1 MLTQSSNGNN
11 GLGLNVTRRQALGH
25 FLRERRA
32 EIAPEEVGIASRRGR
47 RTPGLRREE
56 VAFLADIGVKWYAR
70 LEAGDD
76 VRPSA
81 ATLTGIAFALRL
93 SSAAIEYV
101 LELAGLPQPLPAT
114 AEVDTGIAGPI
125 SSLMD
130 SMRGVAATM
139 GDRILTPLRWNALA
153 DALYGHSRANLPA
166 KRNALVR
173 SLLDPDYIALLGPAR
188 EAVVAREVGMFRLN
202 FWSTRPS
209 PFVLP
214 VYEMIKDETLF
225 QEAWR
230 REIVACELTEEG
242 VTVLNHAAVGR
253 LVVFSRDFGTSG
265 SADLILRTQWPA
277 DEETAVKFRR
287 LEAVGEDRVGNAPF
301 PLEACG

>member
-1 MLTQSSNGNN
+1 MLTQSSNANN
-11 GLGLNVTRRQALGH
+11 GLGLNLTRRQALGH

-76 VRPSA
+76 VRPSV

-93 SSAAIEYV
+93 SSAEIEYV

-114 AEVDTGIAGPI
+114 AEVDTGVAGPI

-130 SMRGVAATM
+130 SMRGVAATI

-166 KRNALVR
+166 TRNASFEACSIRTTSPCSVPRERASSRGKWECSGSTFGPPGRVR
-173 SLLDPDYIALLGPAR
+173 SFCP
-188 EAVVAREVGMFRLN
+188 F
-202 FWSTRPS
+202 TR
-209 PFVLP
+209 
-214 VYEMIKDETLF
+214 
-225 QEAWR
+225 
-230 REIVACELTEEG
+230 
-242 VTVLNHAAVGR
+242 
-253 LVVFSRDFGTSG
+253 
-265 SADLILRTQWPA
+265 
-277 DEETAVKFRR
+277 
-287 LEAVGEDRVGNAPF
+287 
-301 PLEACG
+301 

>member
-1 MLTQSSNGNN
+1 MAARSESD
-11 GLGLNVTRRQALGH
+11 GLVLQGGGSRREALGH

-70 LEAGDD
+70 LEAGED

-93 SSAAIEYV
+93 SSAEIEYV
-101 LELAGLPQPLPAT
+101 LELAGLPQPLAAT
-114 AEVDTGIAGPI
+114 ADVDTTVAGPMAV
-125 SSLMD
+125 LMD

-139 GDRILTPLRWNALA
+139 GDRILTPLRWNALS

-173 SLLDPDYIALLGPAR
+173 SLLDPGYIALLGPGR
-188 EAVVAREVGMFRLN
+188 DAVVAREVGMFRLN
-202 FWSTRPS
+202 FWSSRPS
-209 PFVLP
+209 PFVAA
-214 VYEMIKDETLF
+214 VYEMIKDDSLF

-230 REIVACELTEEG
+230 REIVASDLTHEG

-253 LVVFSRDFGTSG
+253 LAVFSRDFGTSV
-265 SADLILRTQWPA
+265 SADVILRTHCPA
-277 DEETAVKFRR
+277 DDETAEKFRR
-287 LEAVGEDRVGNAPF
+287 LETMGNDSVAD
-301 PLEACG
+301 PLRLDACG